1 MSSVICSVRFSGR
14 LTACLRQSAL
24 LLAVLLTPSPV
35 VGSPQTGEGQ
45 TAREGDLVKLAENV
59 YAQIVSPDG
68 NAVGNSG
75 VVVLDHSVLVF
86 DTHFTPEG
94 AEALLSKIRTLTPKP
109 VRYVVNSHFHPDHT
123 HGNQVFSSA
132 QIIGSYNARR
142 DILQKDLPALNRT
155 VATAQSQLERLRKDA
170 ASPGTGAAV
179 KEQLR
184 TQIAARQELLDRMS
198 RLKII
203 PPVLILDD
211 RLLIREDARAVELR
225 FVGAGHTD
233 GDIVLYLPA
242 EKILFL
248 GDLFFNAAL
257 PNTQDANLLEWIKT
271 LEQILK
277 IDAVKF
283 VPGHG
288 SPGTAKDVREFLGYL
303 EELKAL
309 VQPAVTRGDSMEQ
322 ILRDMQVPV
331 KFSSYRFQNFFQ
343 ANVQEM
349 YVELRALQLASQ
361 AGQPPERAKKKE
373 PDKPN
378 P

>member
-1 MSSVICSVRFSGR
+1 M
-14 LTACLRQSAL
+14 L
-24 LLAVLLTPSPV
+24 LLLFPSFAQ
-35 VGSPQTGEGQ
+35 PQGGESQ
-45 TAREGDLVKLAENV
+45 ATREGDLVKLADNV
-59 YAQIVSPDG
+59 YARIVSPDG

-94 AEALLSKIRTLTPKP
+94 AQALLTKIRALTSKP

-123 HGNQVFSSA
+123 HGNQVFGSAHIISSF
-132 QIIGSYNARR
+132 NARR
-142 DILQKDLPALNRT
+142 DILQKDLPTLNRT
-155 VATAQSQLERLRKDA
+155 LTTAQSQLDRLRKEL
-170 ASPGTGAAV
+170 ASPAAGTVGN
-179 KEQLR
+179 EQLR
-184 TQIAARQELLDRMS
+184 GQIASRQELLDRMS

-203 PPVLILDD
+203 APVLTLDD
-211 RLLIREDARAVELR
+211 RLLIREEAREVELR

-233 GDIVLYLPA
+233 GDIIMFLPA

-257 PNTQDANLLEWIKT
+257 PNTQDANLLEWMKT

-288 SPGTAKDVREFLGYL
+288 AAGTAKDVKEFMGYL

-322 ILRDMQVPV
+322 ILRDVQVPAR
-331 KFSSYRFQNFFQ
+331 FSSYRFQNFFQ

-361 AGQPPERAKKKE
+361 PAPPPEGARKKVPE
-373 PDKPN
+373 N
-378 P
+378 PAP